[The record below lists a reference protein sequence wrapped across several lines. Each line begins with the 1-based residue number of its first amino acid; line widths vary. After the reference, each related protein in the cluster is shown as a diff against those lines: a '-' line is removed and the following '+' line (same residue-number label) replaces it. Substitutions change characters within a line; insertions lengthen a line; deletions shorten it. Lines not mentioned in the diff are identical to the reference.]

1 MALRTPSRYSTQWY
15 YEDKLEYVITN
26 PSTTFYEYDFDFQ
39 VPPNYFVFNTTLNA
53 EGFYIKGPSERQY
66 KEFRSL
72 TIKLWDHE
80 DIPTRRQDTFN
91 NEVAV
96 IEYEVDQNLVTVT
109 NWQHTWRDE
118 WPIRLGFQYIRNC
131 LYKPGQ
137 GYVLRVVKDPLA
149 FWQSEG
155 FEPVTGKY
163 GEYVQT
169 VPLWVP

>member
-1 MALRTPSRYSTQWY
+1 MALRTPSRYTPQWY
-15 YEDKLEYVITN
+15 YEPKLEYVEPGDPGI
-26 PSTTFYEYDFDFQ
+26 
-39 VPPNYFVFNTTLNA
+39 
-53 EGFYIKGPSERQY
+53 
-66 KEFRSL
+66 EFRTL
-72 TIKLWDHE
+72 TIKLWDWV

-96 IEYEVDQNLVTVT
+96 IEYEVEGKLITIT

-137 GYVLRVVKDPLA
+137 GIVFRVEKDPEA
-149 FWQSEG
+149 FWVSEG
-155 FEPVTGKY
+155 FLPVTGKHGLY
-163 GEYVQT
+163 LET